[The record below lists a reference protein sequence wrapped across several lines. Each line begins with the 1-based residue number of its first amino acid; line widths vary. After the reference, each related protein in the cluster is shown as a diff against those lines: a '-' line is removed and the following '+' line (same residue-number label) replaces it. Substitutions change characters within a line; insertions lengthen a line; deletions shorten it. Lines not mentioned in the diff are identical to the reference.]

1 MAGKLSGLSSRARL
15 QYEERGYYFP
25 VAVLDSSEVAEFRAH
40 FIDHLESN
48 RKVLKA
54 LPPKDHYVVLRDSNL
69 SAMGVSNRLSS
80 QSSGFGREYSGRQPA
95 GLELALVF
103 KDAGR

>member
-54 LPPKDHYVVLRDSNL
+54 LPPKASFVPGHLSLVLRPLLRGYNKSTKL
-69 SAMGVSNRLSS
+69 G
-80 QSSGFGREYSGRQPA
+80 
-95 GLELALVF
+95 
-103 KDAGR
+103 